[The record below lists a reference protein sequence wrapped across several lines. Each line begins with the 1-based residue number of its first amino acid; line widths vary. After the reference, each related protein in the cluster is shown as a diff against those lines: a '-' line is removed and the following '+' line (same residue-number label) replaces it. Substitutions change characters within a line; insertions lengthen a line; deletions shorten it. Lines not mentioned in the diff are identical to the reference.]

1 MQDTTMTNGSS
12 SPPPAVAMNGQPH
25 GVSAATGFTPER
37 VQELVAAL
45 EDPFDP
51 GEIKWRVTNTCKVGG
66 PKGPRDRGQMLA
78 YADPRAYTDRL
89 NDVFAP
95 SGWTRDY
102 NVQMVQNFERK
113 ERGATERTIAAK
125 IVVTSKVTIYGL
137 GTHTGLGE
145 EWAENDNA
153 GTAAEAQAFKRA
165 CSCFGLGR
173 YLYDLEG
180 QWVDLD
186 EKKRPLE
193 TPRLP
198 DWARP
203 KLQRRGGENSANG
216 KHQTKGQPQTQT
228 GGGAKN
234 GRGGLYRDELLGHVK
249 ALCGTVGFSLSKG
262 VLRAVAKVEDPD
274 KIRDMA
280 KLTAAFEKLQDM
292 ARGVERLRAAMAK
305 AGDQRYAVLC
315 RELNLASES
324 IDDIPDRTVLRR
336 LVETLEGESG
346 SPQTPNGT
354 SNGAAGKGSQ
364 RDTASLSELRGRLL
378 HEANRVSSATGRPLA
393 TVINQAANGTFTFAD
408 LRTLGAAD
416 IGKVQ
421 TALRELQRMATPA

>member
-12 SPPPAVAMNGQPH
+12 SPPPAVAMNGQSH
-25 GVSAATGFTPER
+25 GVSAATAFTPER

-51 GEIKWRVTNTCKVGG
+51 SEIKWRVTNTCKVGG

-89 NDVFAP
+89 NDLFTP
-95 SGWTRDY
+95 LGWTRDY
-102 NVQMVQNFERK
+102 NVQTVQNFERK
-113 ERGATERTIAAK
+113 ERGATERSITAK
-125 IVVTSKVTIYGL
+125 IVVTCKVTIYGF
-137 GTHTGLGE
+137 GVHTGLGE

-203 KLQRRGGENSANG
+203 KLQRHGSENGTNG
-216 KHQTKGQPQTQT
+216 KHQANGQSQTQA

-234 GRGGLYRDELLGHVK
+234 GRGGLYREELLGHVK
-249 ALCGTVGFSLSKG
+249 ALCETVGFSLSKG
-262 VLRAVAKVEDPD
+262 VLLAVAKVEDPD
-274 KIRDMA
+274 KIRDLA

-292 ARGVERLRAAMAK
+292 ARGVERLRAAAAK
-305 AGDQRYAVLC
+305 AGDQRYSALC

-324 IDDIPDRTVLRR
+324 IDDIPDRMVLRR
-336 LVETLEGESG
+336 LVETLEIDSG
-346 SPQTPNGT
+346 STQTPSGR
-354 SNGAAGKGSQ
+354 SSGAAGNGSQ
-364 RDTASLSELRGRLL
+364 QDAAGLSELRVRLL
-378 HEANRVSSATGRPLA
+378 REANRVSGTTGRPLA
-393 TVINQAANGTFTFAD
+393 VVINQAANGTFTFAN

-416 IGKVQ
+416 IGKMQ
-421 TALRELQRMATPA
+421 TALTELQRMETPA

>member
-12 SPPPAVAMNGQPH
+12 SPPAAVAMNGQPH
-25 GVSAATGFTPER
+25 VVSAATGFTPER

-89 NDVFAP
+89 NGLFAP

-113 ERGATERTIAAK
+113 ERGATERTITAK

-203 KLQRRGGENSANG
+203 KLQRRGGEYGVNG
-216 KHQTKGQPQTQT
+216 KHEANSQPKAQT

-249 ALCGTVGFSLSKG
+249 VLCGTVGFSLSKS

-274 KIRDMA
+274 KIRDIA

-292 ARGVERLRAAMAK
+292 ARGVERLRAAVAK
-305 AGDQRYAVLC
+305 AGDQRYAALC

-336 LVETLEGESG
+336 LVETLEGG
-346 SPQTPNGT
+346 STQTPNGT
-354 SNGAAGKGSQ
+354 SNGPAGNGSQ
-364 RDTASLSELRGRLL
+364 HDTPGLSELRGRLL
-378 HEANRVSSATGRPLA
+378 REANRVSGATGRPLA
-393 TVINQAANGTFTFAD
+393 VVINQAANGTFTFAN
-408 LRTLGAAD
+408 LRTLGAGD

-421 TALRELQRMATPA
+421 AVLTELQRMATPA

>member
-1 MQDTTMTNGSS
+1 
-12 SPPPAVAMNGQPH
+12 MNGQPQAA
-25 GVSAATGFTPER
+25 SAATALTRER

-51 GEIKWRVTNTCKVGG
+51 SEIKWRVTNTCKVGG

-89 NDVFAP
+89 NDLFAP

-113 ERGATERTIAAK
+113 ERGATERTITAK

-173 YLYDLEG
+173 YLYELEG

-198 DWARP
+198 DWAHP
-203 KLQRRGGENSANG
+203 KLQRHGSENGTNG
-216 KHQTKGQPQTQT
+216 KHQANGQSKTQA
-228 GGGAKN
+228 GSGAKN
-234 GRGGLYRDELLGHVK
+234 GRGGLYREELLGHVK
-249 ALCGTVGFSLSKG
+249 ALCETVGFSLSKG
-262 VLRAVAKVEDPD
+262 VLLAVAKVEDPD

-292 ARGVERLRAAMAK
+292 ARGVERLRAAAAK
-305 AGDQRYAVLC
+305 AGDQRYSALC
-315 RELNLASES
+315 CELNLASES
-324 IDDIPDRTVLRR
+324 IDDIPDRMVLRR
-336 LVETLEGESG
+336 LVETLEIESG
-346 SPQTPNGT
+346 CTQTPSGT
-354 SNGAAGKGSQ
+354 SNGTAGNGSQQDAAG
-364 RDTASLSELRGRLL
+364 LSELRGRLL
-378 HEANRVSSATGRPLA
+378 REANRVSGATGRPLA
-393 TVINQAANGTFTFAD
+393 AVINQAANGTFTFAN
-408 LRTLGAAD
+408 LRTLGVAD
-416 IGKVQ
+416 IGKVR
-421 TALRELQRMATPA
+421 TALTELQRM

>member
-1 MQDTTMTNGSS
+1 
-12 SPPPAVAMNGQPH
+12 
-25 GVSAATGFTPER
+25 
-37 VQELVAAL
+37 
-45 EDPFDP
+45 
-51 GEIKWRVTNTCKVGG
+51 
-66 PKGPRDRGQMLA
+66 MLA

-89 NDVFAP
+89 NDLFAP

-113 ERGATERTIAAK
+113 ERGATERTITAK

-203 KLQRRGGENSANG
+203 KLQRGTEKSGSGKHHANG
-216 KHQTKGQPQTQT
+216 QAQTQT

-262 VLRAVAKVEDPD
+262 VLQLVAKVEDPD

-292 ARGVERLRAAMAK
+292 ARGVERLRAAVAK
-305 AGDQRYAVLC
+305 AGDQRYAALC

-324 IDDIPDRTVLRR
+324 IDDVPDRAVLRR

-346 SPQTPNGT
+346 APQTPNDT
-354 SNGAAGKGSQ
+354 SNGAAGNGSQ
-364 RDTASLSELRGRLL
+364 RDTAGLSELRGRLL
-378 HEANRVSSATGRPLA
+378 REANRVSGATGRSLA
-393 TVINQAANGTFTFAD
+393 VVINQAANGTFTFAN

-416 IGKVQ
+416 IRKLQ
-421 TALRELQRMATPA
+421 TALAELQRMATSA